1 MVGMNKINMAKI
13 LSRKKKNVYFCFY
26 FTDIDYSAAE
36 LYYWKYNIVELDKV
50 IFKNGGRIDRGKKEI
65 KKYACIATNLLI
77 KI

>member
-26 FTDIDYSAAE
+26 FTDIDYSTAE
-36 LYYWKYNIVELDKV
+36 LYHWKYNIVELDKV

-65 KKYACIATNLLI
+65 KKYAYIATNLLI